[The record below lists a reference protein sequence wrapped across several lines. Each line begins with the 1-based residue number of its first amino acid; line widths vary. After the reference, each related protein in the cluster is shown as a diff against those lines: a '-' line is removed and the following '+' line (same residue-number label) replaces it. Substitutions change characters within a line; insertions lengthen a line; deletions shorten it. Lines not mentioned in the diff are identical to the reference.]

1 MTFRSYEV
9 RVMGPIPSTLVESVG
24 AAGVSE
30 EPAQTVILT
39 GPADQAAL
47 LGLLARLRS
56 LGIELVEVRQ
66 LGEVGETPD
75 SAAVD

>member
-9 RVMGPIPSTLVESVG
+9 RVTGPIPATLVESVG

-47 LGLLARLRS
+47 LGLLARLRC
-56 LGIELVEVRQ
+56 LGIELIEVRQ
-66 LGEVGETPD
+66 LGEDGEPPGVGP
-75 SAAVD
+75 VD

>member
-1 MTFRSYEV
+1 MPFRSYEV
-9 RVMGPIPSTLVESVG
+9 RVTGPVPSPLVEYVG

-47 LGLLARLRS
+47 LGLLARLRC
-56 LGIELVEVRQ
+56 LGIELIEVRQ
-66 LGEVGETPD
+66 LGEVGEPPGAGTD
-75 SAAVD
+75 D

>member
-9 RVMGPIPSTLVESVG
+9 RVTGPVPSTLVESVG
-24 AAGVSE
+24 AVGVSE

-47 LGLLARLRS
+47 LGLLARLRL

-66 LGEVGETPD
+66 LGEASEPPGAG
-75 SAAVD
+75 SVD

>member
-9 RVMGPIPSTLVESVG
+9 RVTGPIPATLVESVG
-24 AAGVSE
+24 AVGVSE

-47 LGLLARLRS
+47 LGLLARLRC
-56 LGIELVEVRQ
+56 LGIELIEVRQ
-66 LGEVGETPD
+66 LGEDGEPPGD
-75 SAAVD
+75 GPGD